1 MGLALK
7 GLVRLGPRPGHRA
20 TQDSRKHKWTFT
32 SRLLAP
38 TFGWRSSMLACK
50 RLPEAVSEI
59 KKVARKDP
67 VLGAEEATP

>member
-1 MGLALK
+1 
-7 GLVRLGPRPGHRA
+7 
-20 TQDSRKHKWTFT
+20 
-32 SRLLAP
+32 
-38 TFGWRSSMLACK
+38 MLACK